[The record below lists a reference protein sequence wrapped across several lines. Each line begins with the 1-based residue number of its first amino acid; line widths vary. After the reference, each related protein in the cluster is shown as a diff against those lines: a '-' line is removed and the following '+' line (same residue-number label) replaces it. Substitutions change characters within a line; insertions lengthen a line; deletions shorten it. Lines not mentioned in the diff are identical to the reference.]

1 MASEQNYRS
10 YMLRMWRVEQIDQPG
25 WRVLLERVGSGEQR
39 SFASLEEA
47 FEYIQKSLASPPAAL
62 LGQDEG
68 SGSLGD

>member
-1 MASEQNYRS
+1 MASEQDYRA
-10 YMLRMWRVEQIDQPG
+10 YLLRLWRVGPADQPG
-25 WRVLLERVGSGEQR
+25 LRVLLEQVGSGEQH

-47 FEYIQKSLASPPAAL
+47 IEYLRRSLSSPPAAL